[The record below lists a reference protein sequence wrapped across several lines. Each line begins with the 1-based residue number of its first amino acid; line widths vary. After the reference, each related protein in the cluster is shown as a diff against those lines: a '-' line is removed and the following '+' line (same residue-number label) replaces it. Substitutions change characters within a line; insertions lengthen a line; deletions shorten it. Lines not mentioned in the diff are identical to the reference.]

1 MPKRSF
7 ARSKYK
13 FDNTMSRGLVPLIA
27 LLSTATFIFIVIVS
41 LVVAIFELNPEGEK
55 LSFGEVVWASLLRT
69 LDPGTMGQDTGIGF
83 RAAMLAVTLFGIILV
98 AALIGIISN
107 ALNSRLEKL
116 SKGKSKVI
124 EKNHTV
130 ILGWNSKGV
139 QLVKEILLSN
149 GPHLKSAIVI
159 LANKDKVQLE
169 DEILRRVGSLG
180 KTRIVVR
187 SGRPMSRT
195 DLSIVSLDSAKSIIM
210 LSPDFTEDADT
221 YSIKT
226 CLAIK
231 SVDNPPSSSTSIVGE
246 IRDSSNLE
254 AAELVSEGA
263 VHWVLVEQIVNRL
276 IVQTCRQNGLSSVFT
291 ELLDFSGSE
300 IYLSKHGKLKGL
312 TYGEVSQMLEA
323 SVAVGVIREHDVV
336 LNPRNDMVLSNSD
349 TLIVVAEDGDHLQIG
364 DKGHIEEDFIVGNVP
379 ESNSVASTVILG
391 SNSGINVLIAEL
403 DKDSTYG
410 SQIVVVTQN
419 IGAMNL
425 ETENIQLTIVEQD
438 PTKRKVLEAVD
449 VASFDHI
456 IIVANRDLNDVQHA
470 DAKTLHTLLLVR
482 SLTSSNNHINIVSE
496 ILDDHNRKL
505 AETSRADDF
514 IVSDKIV
521 SHVIAQIAVNKHLSP
536 VFNTLFAAGGK
547 RISMVPV
554 ENYVR
559 TGVPVTFDTVVA
571 SALRAGKSAIG
582 YRLET
587 LKNEPGSMHGV
598 RLNPDR
604 KATVEFSKGDT
615 LVVLGK

>member
-1 MPKRSF
+1 
-7 ARSKYK
+7 
-13 FDNTMSRGLVPLIA
+13 MSRGLVPLIA

-391 SNSGINVLIAEL
+391 SNSVIIFLIAEL

>member
-1 MPKRSF
+1 
-7 ARSKYK
+7 
-13 FDNTMSRGLVPLIA
+13 
-27 LLSTATFIFIVIVS
+27 
-41 LVVAIFELNPEGEK
+41 
-55 LSFGEVVWASLLRT
+55 
-69 LDPGTMGQDTGIGF
+69 
-83 RAAMLAVTLFGIILV
+83 
-98 AALIGIISN
+98 
-107 ALNSRLEKL
+107 
-116 SKGKSKVI
+116 
-124 EKNHTV
+124 
-130 ILGWNSKGV
+130 
-139 QLVKEILLSN
+139 
-149 GPHLKSAIVI
+149 
-159 LANKDKVQLE
+159 
-169 DEILRRVGSLG
+169 
-180 KTRIVVR
+180 
-187 SGRPMSRT
+187 
-195 DLSIVSLDSAKSIIM
+195 
-210 LSPDFTEDADT
+210 
-221 YSIKT
+221 
-226 CLAIK
+226 
-231 SVDNPPSSSTSIVGE
+231 
-246 IRDSSNLE
+246 
-254 AAELVSEGA
+254 
-263 VHWVLVEQIVNRL
+263 
-276 IVQTCRQNGLSSVFT
+276 
-291 ELLDFSGSE
+291 
-300 IYLSKHGKLKGL
+300 
-312 TYGEVSQMLEA
+312 
-323 SVAVGVIREHDVV
+323 
-336 LNPRNDMVLSNSD
+336 
-349 TLIVVAEDGDHLQIG
+349 
-364 DKGHIEEDFIVGNVP
+364 
-379 ESNSVASTVILG
+379 
-391 SNSGINVLIAEL
+391 
-403 DKDSTYG
+403 
-410 SQIVVVTQN
+410 
-419 IGAMNL
+419 MNL